1 MARPSAGLQGEHDL
15 PLHAAGGGQRGQPP
29 DPRLARQPI
38 PLRVDY
44 AVTDLGRDVT
54 ALLNAVRVW
63 SEEHINDVLAAWED
77 YDERAAQSPQPVTA

>member
-1 MARPSAGLQGEHDL
+1 
-15 PLHAAGGGQRGQPP
+15 
-29 DPRLARQPI
+29 
-38 PLRVDY
+38 
-44 AVTDLGRDVT
+44 VT

>member
-1 MARPSAGLQGEHDL
+1 MPV
-15 PLHAAGGGQRGQPP
+15 PP

-63 SEEHINDVLAAWED
+63 SEEHINDVLAARED